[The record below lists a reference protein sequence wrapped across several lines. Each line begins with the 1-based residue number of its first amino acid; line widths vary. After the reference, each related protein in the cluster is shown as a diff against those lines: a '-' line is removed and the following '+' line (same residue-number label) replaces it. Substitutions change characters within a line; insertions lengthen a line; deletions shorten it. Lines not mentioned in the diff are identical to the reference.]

1 MIGVCLWPAG
11 RARSNFT
18 RINSTHCV
26 CNNWRAMFCGDCDR
40 AILVRIDISIFR
52 SEVKLERNDFGKI
65 KLYPGMSV
73 YYTRSGYFSNRVKFD
88 LARPAGQRSI
98 TLSNYAFR
106 PRVNLFWTWHLKT
119 KIVVAFWSKN
129 VILGF
134 GVWTSFVLGKAYRAR
149 KGRFGV
155 TFEVVGVIVARNL
168 VSSWSHSNPDGCGVL
183 VPKCHFWLNRWWNV
197 RCVWKPFS
205 CIPSRCFSKNYLA
218 FHRHNCVCPPAR
230 AAVFISE
237 TNFRNFPNRFLS

>member
-1 MIGVCLWPAG
+1 V
-11 RARSNFT
+11 
-18 RINSTHCV
+18 
-26 CNNWRAMFCGDCDR
+26 
-40 AILVRIDISIFR
+40 
-52 SEVKLERNDFGKI
+52 
-65 KLYPGMSV
+65 
-73 YYTRSGYFSNRVKFD
+73 
-88 LARPAGQRSI
+88 
-98 TLSNYAFR
+98 
-106 PRVNLFWTWHLKT
+106 
-119 KIVVAFWSKN
+119 FWSKN

-230 AAVFISE
+230 AAVFILVVCKMTQRLNLSFRRPLVRQEENADPFFWPLSKGFYRCE
-237 TNFRNFPNRFLS
+237 TEAEVGWV